1 MLNSNENK
9 NQFKRTNSK
18 PFYVRLKHQTMS
30 NNETLPKLLQPFCSV
45 NDVIDVFTSQ
55 QSWLSGRA
63 QNSQAVDQ
71 SSRLKQ
77 L

>member
-1 MLNSNENK
+1 MINILNILPPMF
-9 NQFKRTNSK
+9 FKT
-18 PFYVRLKHQTMS
+18 
-30 NNETLPKLLQPFCSV
+30 ELLQKWTLNLSY
-45 NDVIDVFTSQ
+45 NSQ

-77 L
+77 H

>member
-1 MLNSNENK
+1 MYINEYATYYIHKLEITLAMSYELSTSTINS
-9 NQFKRTNSK
+9 RG
-18 PFYVRLKHQTMS
+18 
-30 NNETLPKLLQPFCSV
+30 
-45 NDVIDVFTSQ
+45 Q

>member
-1 MLNSNENK
+1 MESSPTGKLVSGSLAFISAAWVDPGWNSS
-9 NQFKRTNSK
+9 RGW
-18 PFYVRLKHQTMS
+18 V
-30 NNETLPKLLQPFCSV
+30 V
-45 NDVIDVFTSQ
+45 A
-55 QSWLSGRA
+55 RA